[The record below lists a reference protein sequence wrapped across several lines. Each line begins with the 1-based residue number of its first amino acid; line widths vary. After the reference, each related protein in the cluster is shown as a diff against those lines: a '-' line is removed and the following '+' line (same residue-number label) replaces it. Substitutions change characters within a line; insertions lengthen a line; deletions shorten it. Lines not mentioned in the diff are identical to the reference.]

1 MLKIELDRREAT
13 ERQQQECLCKQKRK
27 QNKQISKA
35 IKKKRPNIIEPFIG
49 LTETHNDE

>member
-35 IKKKRPNIIEPFIG
+35 IKKK
-49 LTETHNDE
+49 TAKHNRAFHRINRDT